1 MSKSKIKIEYVSEDK
16 IKPYKNNS
24 KLHPPE
30 QIELIKNSMK
40 EFGVVNP
47 MGIDKDGSLVF
58 GHGRFESMKQLGY
71 KEFPVYYIDHLSES
85 QVKMLRLAD
94 NRTNESLWDDEL
106 LDFEL
111 IDLSEE
117 FNIQDFGFGFEDEDF
132 SDKNIEIDTDEY
144 EDEMELKFKLTY
156 SEYELA
162 NEKLKEIASTPE
174 NALKI
179 LLKMEL

>member
-1 MSKSKIKIEYVSEDK
+1 METVELDLDK
-16 IKPYKNNS
+16 LKPYSNNAKN
-24 KLHPPE
+24 HPDE
-30 QIELIKNSMK
+30 QVELIANSIK
-40 EFGVVNP
+40 AFGFRTPIVVDENFV
-47 MGIDKDGSLVF
+47 IIQ
-58 GHGRFESMKQLGY
+58 GHGRRLASLSLGLKTVPCVIADDLS
-71 KEFPVYYIDHLSES
+71 KE

-94 NRTNESLWDDEL
+94 NKVAESDWDLET

-111 IDLSEE
+111 LDLSDD
-117 FNIQDFGFGFEDEDF
+117 FNIGDFGFEFDEDEDF
-132 SDKNIEIDTDEY
+132 SDKNAEINTDDY
-144 EDEMELKFKLTY
+144 ADEMELKFKLSY

>member
-1 MSKSKIKIEYVSEDK
+1 MKIIDLDIDK
-16 IKPYKNNS
+16 IKPYDKNAKTHPEDQVQLIANS
-24 KLHPPE
+24 
-30 QIELIKNSMK
+30 IK
-40 EFGVVNP
+40 EFGFRTP
-47 MGIDKDGSLVF
+47 ILIDENFSIIQ
-58 GHGRFESMKQLGY
+58 GHGRRLASLSLGLKTVPCVIADDLS
-71 KEFPVYYIDHLSES
+71 KE

-94 NRTNESLWDDEL
+94 NKVAESEWDLET

-111 IDLSEE
+111 LDLADD
-117 FNIQDFGFGFEDEDF
+117 FNIKDFGFGFEDEDF
-132 SDKNIEIDTDEY
+132 SDKNIEIDTDDY
-144 EDEMELKFKLTY
+144 EDEMELKFKLSY